1 MAKAIKQTVT
11 PMWLEIKEFYDQNT
25 KTKAKASNAPRYGTN
40 FPIDG
45 ELDEMCHEFINLMG
59 RLTQEFGGYCTI
71 EDIEMNLWKERIWSL
86 VENAG
91 LLPEIAWRDDKEKDK
106 EEAWD
111 TLDDDEYDYL
121 DIEPIDLN
129 SNKKINLFE

>member
-1 MAKAIKQTVT
+1 MGA
-11 PMWLEIKEFYDQNT
+11 L
-25 KTKAKASNAPRYGTN
+25 TN
-40 FPIDG
+40 
-45 ELDEMCHEFINLMG
+45 
-59 RLTQEFGGYCTI
+59 EFGYECVI
-71 EDIEMNLWKERIWSL
+71 EDIHMNLWKERIWSL

>member
-1 MAKAIKQTVT
+1 MPKAIKQTVT
-11 PMWLEIKEFYDQNT
+11 PMWLEIKEIFKENT
-25 KTKAKASNAPRYGTN
+25 NGSDKYGSN

-45 ELDEMCHEFINLMG
+45 ELDTRCHEFIDLMG
-59 RLTQEFGGYCTI
+59 KLTHEFGGYCTI

-106 EEAWD
+106 KVSWYASN
-111 TLDDDEYDYL
+111 DDEYDYL
-121 DIEPIDLN
+121 DEEPTDLD
-129 SNKKINLFE
+129 SNKIINIFE